1 VSVTERAEK
10 VHDRID
16 RFQQKHA
23 VVGFPLAV
31 IYKFFDDQGGYLA
44 ALITYYGF
52 LSVFPLLLLLAS
64 VLGFILQDN
73 PELQQQILD
82 SALRQFPVIGDQL
95 GDPQGLRGSA
105 TAVAIGLAGSL
116 YGALGIANAVQN
128 ALNTMW
134 AVPRNRRPNPIAARL
149 RSLFLLGVGGLTFVI
164 TGSLGG
170 IGTNING
177 FAEKLNFNE
186 VLRLVA
192 GLTGISLIAIFFMFL
207 FRWGTTRKLSRWDVL
222 PGAIAAA
229 IVWQGL
235 QQFGTVYVGSVV
247 RHADA
252 TNGVF
257 AIVLGLIAWIY
268 LAVVSLLIC
277 AEANVVRVRK
287 LYPRTLLTPFT
298 DDVDLTEADQRAY
311 RSYARAQRTKDF
323 EWVDVGF
330 EHDGQNATARRR
342 RRVARAQVKE
352 TLRVQEGAESTAVQA
367 MREGPGAQVVADGRA
382 TGDRRPMGEGRS
394 LPRDPGPSAATG
406 EGAGTGGGA
415 DAGVGSGAD
424 PGGNETRAGG
434 PAVPE
439 ARPAQEPEVTQRE

>member
-1 VSVTERAEK
+1 MGERAER
-10 VHDRID
+10 VHDRVD
-16 RFQQKHA
+16 HFQQKHP

-64 VLGFILQDN
+64 VLGFILQGN
-73 PELQQQILD
+73 PDLQRTILD
-82 SALRQFPVIGDQL
+82 SALSQFPVIGDQL

-105 TAVAIGLAGSL
+105 TAVAIGLVGSI
-116 YGALGIANAVQN
+116 YGALGVANATQN

-149 RSLFLLGVGGLTFVI
+149 RSLFLLAVGALTFIV
-164 TGSLGG
+164 TGSLGS
-170 IGTNING
+170 IGTNVNG
-177 FAEKLNFNE
+177 FADLLNFNE
-186 VLRLVA
+186 VLRLVSGLA
-192 GLTGISLIAIFFMFL
+192 GIALITFFFMFL
-207 FRWGTTRKLSRWDVL
+207 FRWGTTRRLTRLEVL
-222 PGAIAAA
+222 PGALAAA
-229 IVWQGL
+229 FVWQAL

-247 RHADA
+247 RQADA

-268 LAVVSLLIC
+268 LAVVALLIC
-277 AEANVVRVRK
+277 AEANVVRVRR

-342 RRVARAQVKE
+342 RRTARAQAKE
-352 TLRVQEGAESTAVQA
+352 ALRAQGAPGEQNPDPAEDERTAPGEPGTADEVSESGS
-367 MREGPGAQVVADGRA
+367 GPDPVTGPATDAGPAGGTEQNQSLGA
-382 TGDRRPMGEGRS
+382 GRS
-394 LPRDPGPSAATG
+394 LGSRRGRGP
-406 EGAGTGGGA
+406 AGT
-415 DAGVGSGAD
+415 SI
-424 PGGNETRAGG
+424 PETR
-434 PAVPE
+434 PAEEPGVP
-439 ARPAQEPEVTQRE
+439 QHD

>member
-1 VSVTERAEK
+1 MD
-10 VHDRID
+10 H
-16 RFQQKHA
+16 FQQQHP
-23 VVGFPLAV
+23 VIGFPLAV

-64 VLGFILQDN
+64 VLGFILQGN
-73 PELQQQILD
+73 PDLQREILD
-82 SALRQFPVIGDQL
+82 SALSQFPVIGDQL

-105 TAVAIGLAGSL
+105 TAVAIGLAGSI
-116 YGALGIANAVQN
+116 YGALGIANATQN
-128 ALNTMW
+128 AMNQMW
-134 AVPRNRRPNPIAARL
+134 AVARNKRPNPIAARL
-149 RSLFLLGVGGLTFVI
+149 RSLFLLAVGALTFIV

-170 IGTNING
+170 IGTNVNG
-177 FAEKLNFNE
+177 FADLINFNE
-186 VLRLVA
+186 FLRIVA
-192 GLTGISLIAIFFMFL
+192 ALAGITLITLFFVFL
-207 FRWGTTRKLSRWDVL
+207 FRWATTRRLSRMDVL

-229 IVWQGL
+229 LVWQAL

-247 RHADA
+247 RQADA

-268 LAVVSLLIC
+268 LAVVALLIC

-330 EHDGQNATARRR
+330 ENGGQNATARRR
-342 RRVARAQVKE
+342 RRTARAQAKKALQAQE
-352 TLRVQEGAESTAVQA
+352 TQGSQADRDPVEALNDLDSPDEAPETRSPDDVPSPAEPSAESTAESPEVRRL
-367 MREGPGAQVVADGRA
+367 REGPGAQQAREPGV
-382 TGDRRPMGEGRS
+382 PQ
-394 LPRDPGPSAATG
+394 RD
-406 EGAGTGGGA
+406 
-415 DAGVGSGAD
+415 
-424 PGGNETRAGG
+424 
-434 PAVPE
+434 
-439 ARPAQEPEVTQRE
+439 

>member
-1 VSVTERAEK
+1 M
-10 VHDRID
+10 D

-23 VVGFPLAV
+23 VIGFPLAV

-73 PELQQQILD
+73 PELQQEILD

-95 GDPQGLRGSA
+95 GDPQGLRGST
-105 TAVAIGLAGSL
+105 TAVAIGLVGSL
-116 YGALGIANAVQN
+116 YGALGVANATQN
-128 ALNTMW
+128 AMNTMW

-149 RSLFLLGVGGLTFVI
+149 RSLFLLAVGGLTFVI

-170 IGTNING
+170 IGTNVNG
-177 FAEKLNFNE
+177 FADLINFNE
-186 VLRLVA
+186 ILRLVA
-192 GLTGISLIAIFFMFL
+192 GLAGITLITVFFMFL
-207 FRWGTTRKLSRWDVL
+207 FRWGTTRRLSRMDVL
-222 PGAIAAA
+222 PGAIGAAL
-229 IVWQGL
+229 VWQGL

-268 LAVVSLLIC
+268 LAVVALLIC
-277 AEANVVRVRK
+277 AEANVVRVRH

-330 EHDGQNATARRR
+330 EHGGQNATARRKR
-342 RRVARAQVKE
+342 RLARAQAKAA
-352 TLRVQEGAESTAVQA
+352 LRAQEAQESPAVREARQA
-367 MREGPGAQVVADGRA
+367 PGAQTVPGEVTGGPRPPAALPPGEEATEPGGAAGPGPDEGA
-382 TGDRRPMGEGRS
+382 TGRRGR
-394 LPRDPGPSAATG
+394 
-406 EGAGTGGGA
+406 
-415 DAGVGSGAD
+415 
-424 PGGNETRAGG
+424 
-434 PAVPE
+434 AVPE
-439 ARPAQEPEVTQRE
+439 ARPAGDSRTAPDGIAQNE